1 MKHTNKK
8 GFTIV
13 ELVIVIA
20 VIAILAAVLIPTFTN
35 LIKKANESSDIQA
48 VRQMN
53 TILAAEGAV
62 EKNNIFDVFDA
73 LHESNLDA
81 KNYKPL
87 VSGHYFFW
95 DDKADCI
102 VYTDANYDVIFP
114 KDYDKA
120 TKGNWFSLT
129 QTIEAKKPTNY
140 TTGADIEVK
149 SGAELLYVLNDIEE
163 KKPATAVITVPAD
176 GIDMMGA
183 SFGIDNIAA
192 GTSLTIQGADG
203 KQAALKNVIAVDV
216 AYIGE
221 GKSDSDDGQYYTSL
235 FPKVE
240 GDLTISNVVFENI
253 HVKNTHAS
261 CVALLVGKVQPGA
274 TVNISGVEIKDSTV
288 IGHRNVG
295 ALVGNIQGNTN
306 TGKKGGTDISGEVT
320 ISNVTMTNVS
330 VLTVGGRSGL
340 LVGVLATSS
349 DTEVFGKVI
358 VTGDITLTNCK
369 YDMYTC
375 EQNTGDGYGLKDGVI
390 TSWYYSDNTGTKKAE
405 YKKYC
410 FDANALAS
418 KDVDHEGVGGETAN
432 DAFDGR
438 IK

>member
-1 MKHTNKK
+1 MKKSNKK

-20 VIAILAAVLIPTFTN
+20 VIAILAAVLIPTFSN

-62 EKNNIFDVFDA
+62 ENNNIFDVFDA

-81 KNYKPL
+81 KDYKPL

-102 VYTDANYDVIFP
+102 VYTDANYNVIFP

-129 QTIEAKKPTNY
+129 QTIEAKAPAKENY
-140 TTGADIEVK
+140 TAGANATAKV
-149 SGAELLYVLNDIEE
+149 STGAELLYVLNDVKEGKATNVTITI
-163 KKPATAVITVPAD
+163 PAT

-183 SFGIDNIAA
+183 SLGIDNIN
-192 GTSLTIQGADG
+192 TTLTIQGANG
-203 KQAALKNVIAVDV
+203 AKATISNAIAVDV
-216 AYIGE
+216 AYRGQDM
-221 GKSDSDDGQYYTSL
+221 GQHDNGQYYTAL
-235 FPKVE
+235 FPNVY
-240 GDLTISNVVFENI
+240 GSLTISNVVFENI

-261 CVALLVGKVQPGA
+261 VVALLVGNAYG
-274 TVNISGVEIKDSTV
+274 TVTINNVEIYDSTV

-295 ALVGNIQGNTN
+295 ALIGDVQS
-306 TGKKGGTDISGEVT
+306 TGTAT
-320 ISNVTMTNVS
+320 IGKVTMKDVS

-340 LVGVLATSS
+340 LVGVMGMNSN
-349 DTEVFGKVI
+349 
-358 VTGDITLTNCK
+358 TGAYGTLTVDGPIALENCK
-369 YDMYTC
+369 YDIYAC
-375 EQNTGDGYGLKDGVI
+375 EQNENGNGLKDGII
-390 TSWYYSDNTGTKKAE
+390 TSWAYNNKNEKETGKT
-405 YKKYC
+405 YC
-410 FDANALAS
+410 FDANALVS
-418 KDVDHEGVGGETAN
+418 KDDGDDGVTDNSYFNGKVTGWN
-432 DAFDGR
+432 
-438 IK
+438 

>member
-20 VIAILAAVLIPTFTN
+20 VIAILAAVLIPTFSN

-62 EKNNIFDVFDA
+62 ENNNIFDVFDA

-81 KNYKPL
+81 KDYKPL
-87 VSGHYFFW
+87 VSGTYFFW

-129 QTIEAKKPTNY
+129 QTIEAKAPAKENY
-140 TTGADIEVK
+140 TAGANATAKV
-149 SGAELLYVLNDIEE
+149 STGAELLYVLNDVKEG
-163 KKPATAVITVPAD
+163 KTTNVAITIPAD

-192 GTSLTIQGADG
+192 GTSLTIQGAEG
-203 KQAALKNVIAVDV
+203 AEPVIKNAIAVDV
-216 AYIGE
+216 AYMGE
-221 GKSDSDDGQYYTSL
+221 GDGKSNDGQYYVSL
-235 FPKVE
+235 FPTVYGE
-240 GDLTISNVVFENI
+240 LTISNVVFENI
-253 HVKNTHAS
+253 HVKNTHAAG
-261 CVALLVGKVQPGA
+261 VALLVG
-274 TVNISGVEIKDSTV
+274 TVKNGGKLTINNVEINDSTV
-288 IGHRNVG
+288 IGHRNTG
-295 ALVGNIQGNTN
+295 ALIGDLQVG
-306 TGKKGGTDISGEVT
+306 GEAT
-320 ISNVTMTNVS
+320 IGDVTMTDVS

-340 LVGVLATSS
+340 LVGVVSRNSKGVDGTL
-349 DTEVFGKVI
+349 KVE
-358 VTGDITLTNCK
+358 GDITLTNCK

-375 EQNTGDGYGLKDGVI
+375 EQNTGDGYGLKDGMI
-390 TSWYYSDNTGTKKAE
+390 TSWSIESDGTTKKNRE
-405 YKKYC
+405 LY
-410 FDANALAS
+410 FDANALITGEA
-418 KDVDHEGVGGETAN
+418 DHEKGETAN
-432 DAFDGR
+432 STYLTEGQVTFN
-438 IK
+438 